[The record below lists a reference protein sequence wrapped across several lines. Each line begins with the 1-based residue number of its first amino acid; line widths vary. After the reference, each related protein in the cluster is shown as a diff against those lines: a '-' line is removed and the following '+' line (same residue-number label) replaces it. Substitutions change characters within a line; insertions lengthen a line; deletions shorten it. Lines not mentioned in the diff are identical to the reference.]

1 MTERERLIE
10 LIEAGTR
17 IAYDRSLEDV
27 KRIVK
32 ENHHFNSA
40 TDRTVSVSEMVAD
53 FLLENGVVVPPV
65 KMGDIVYI
73 DNAPHN
79 VVHITIEEDGIS
91 YCAKYDCDE
100 YECCKECPFAKEIS
114 FGEVIM
120 CEGNEY
126 HEFTASDIGKTVFL
140 TREEAEKALA
150 EKDSE

>member
-1 MTERERLIE
+1 MTERDRLIE
-10 LIEAGTR
+10 LIVTAENEVFRAFPYTN
-17 IAYDRSLEDV
+17 ST
-27 KRIVK
+27 KRI
-32 ENHHFNSA
+32 
-40 TDRTVSVSEMVAD
+40 EMVAD
-53 FLLENGVVVPPV
+53 YLLENGVIVPLV

-140 TREEAEKALA
+140 TLEEAKKALK
-150 EKDSE
+150 ESEDNA

>member
-1 MTERERLIE
+1 MTERERLIK
-10 LIEAGTR
+10 LLMQGDIAAAKQGVFNCCMCRREAET
-17 IAYDRSLEDV
+17 IADY
-27 KRIVK
+27 
-32 ENHHFNSA
+32 
-40 TDRTVSVSEMVAD
+40 
-53 FLLENGVVVPPV
+53 LLENGVIVPPV

-140 TREEAEKALA
+140 TREEAEKALK
-150 EKDSE
+150 ESEENA

>member
-1 MTERERLIE
+1 MTARARLIE
-10 LIEAGTR
+10 LLKKAPYGANAITLSDKHKDSILGE
-17 IAYDRSLEDV
+17 IADY
-27 KRIVK
+27 
-32 ENHHFNSA
+32 
-40 TDRTVSVSEMVAD
+40 
-53 FLLENGVVVPPV
+53 LLENGVIVPLV

-79 VVHITIEEDGIS
+79 VVHIAIEEDGIS

-140 TREEAEKALA
+140 TLEEAKKALK
-150 EKDSE
+150 ESEDNG